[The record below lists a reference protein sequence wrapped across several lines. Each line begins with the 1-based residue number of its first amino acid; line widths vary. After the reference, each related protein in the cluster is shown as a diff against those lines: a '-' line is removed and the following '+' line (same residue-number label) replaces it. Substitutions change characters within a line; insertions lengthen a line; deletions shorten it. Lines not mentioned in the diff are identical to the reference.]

1 MRDTNALVR
10 RCERLAMDSIRQGGA
25 KHGFGTEAL
34 EVFKKMRQG
43 GVVPNEFTFTGVL
56 SACVQVGLV
65 DEAGLLGEAYEVI
78 NTMPRQP
85 NVDLCGSFL
94 SSCKLHKQF
103 EMAKR
108 VIEKVMN
115 MVWPENDGGVYTLI
129 SDLYVLGD
137 KWEDAERVRQLMLH
151 QNFLS
156 MENEPNDQQIP
167 VALTTVHQFS
177 DDAISALYMHLSD
190 SPGMV
195 LVPTPFDGLGF
206 RSWRRSDLRALS
218 VKNNW
223 VSLLVIASDL
233 QMMQPNYVNGRD
245 AMIW

>member
-1 MRDTNALVR
+1 
-10 RCERLAMDSIRQGGA
+10 
-25 KHGFGTEAL
+25 
-34 EVFKKMRQG
+34 MRQG

-65 DEAGLLGEAYEVI
+65 DEGRGYFKMIEECGLRPTIQHYGCMVDLFGKAGLLGEAYEVI

-190 SPGMV
+190 SLGMV

-206 RSWRRSDLRALS
+206 RSWRRSALRALS

-223 VSLLVIASDL
+223 ISLLVIASDL

>member
-1 MRDTNALVR
+1 
-10 RCERLAMDSIRQGGA
+10 
-25 KHGFGTEAL
+25 
-34 EVFKKMRQG
+34 MRQG

-65 DEAGLLGEAYEVI
+65 DEGRGYFKMIEECGLRPTIQHYGCMVDLFGKAGLLGEAYEVI

-151 QNFLS
+151 QNVRKARGSSFIR
-156 MENEPNDQQIP
+156 NN
-167 VALTTVHQFS
+167 TT
-177 DDAISALYMHLSD
+177 
-190 SPGMV
+190 
-195 LVPTPFDGLGF
+195 
-206 RSWRRSDLRALS
+206 
-218 VKNNW
+218 
-223 VSLLVIASDL
+223 
-233 QMMQPNYVNGRD
+233 
-245 AMIW
+245 